1 MIRIR
6 HMTTADIPFGM
17 GLKDAEGWNQLA
29 SDWQRFLALEP
40 EGCFVA
46 ECAGEP
52 AGTTTTCVFGS
63 VAWIAMVLVKKEM
76 RGRGVGRA
84 LIEHALAFLEGR
96 GVSTVRLDATPYGQ
110 PLYAKMGFQ
119 TQFTLLRY
127 EGTPHLQGTEFP
139 SLAAKPWEHA
149 ELLAYD
155 REVTRT
161 DRRKLIEQWFADRS
175 VDLFVLS
182 DREPSAKGYIATR
195 PGSRAWHI
203 GPCIASP
210 AAGPRLLTAAV
221 GWRKRERVIVDTPL
235 ANEAAQQI
243 VETHGLQKQRELV
256 RMCRGAPVSERLDE
270 LWASSGPE
278 MG

>member
-1 MIRIR
+1 VRR
-6 HMTTADIPFGM
+6 
-17 GLKDAEGWNQLA
+17 
-29 SDWQRFLALEP
+29 
-40 EGCFVA
+40 
-46 ECAGEP
+46 
-52 AGTTTTCVFGS
+52 
-63 VAWIAMVLVKKEM
+63 
-76 RGRGVGRA
+76 RGRKRT
-84 LIEHALAFLEGR
+84 R
-96 GVSTVRLDATPYGQ
+96 G
-110 PLYAKMGFQ
+110 
-119 TQFTLLRY
+119 
-127 EGTPHLQGTEFP
+127 P

-175 VDLFVLS
+175 VDVFVLS
-182 DREPSAKGYIATR
+182 DREPSVRGYIAAR

-203 GPCIASP
+203 GPCIASQ

-243 VETHGLQKQRELV
+243 VEAPGLEKQRELV

-270 LWASSGPE
+270 LWARPGPE